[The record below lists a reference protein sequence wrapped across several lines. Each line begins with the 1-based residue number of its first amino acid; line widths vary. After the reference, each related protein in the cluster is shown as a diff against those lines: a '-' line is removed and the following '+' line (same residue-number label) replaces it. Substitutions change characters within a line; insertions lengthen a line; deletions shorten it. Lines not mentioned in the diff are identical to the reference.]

1 MERGAAVGKAP
12 VDPYKAPMRNP
23 ASRETKRIL
32 FVTSTR
38 IGDAVLSSGV
48 LGRLIDDHPNAR
60 LTIACGPAAAGLFA
74 AAPNLER
81 IVVLDKMAFSLHWLE
96 LWTRCVGRVWDMV
109 VDLRNTPLTWLLAAR
124 AQRRVGSGRA
134 AIHRVRL
141 YGRVLGLDQNPPAPR
156 LWTSARHDDEARRL
170 VPDGTTMLAVGPSA
184 NWRAKTWPAE
194 RFLELIGRLTSS
206 SGILPGAKVAIF
218 GRDDE
223 RPQSLRLIEA
233 IPPARRVD
241 LMGRVDLLTAYAC
254 FKRAAFYV
262 GNDSGLMHMAAAAG
276 APTLGLFGPSRE
288 ELYAPWGPRAAAV
301 RADLGFDR
309 IFPVGFDH
317 RTSETLM
324 ESLSVDAVE
333 RAARELL
340 SRVREQA
347 A

>member
-12 VDPYKAPMRNP
+12 ADPYKAPMQGP
-23 ASRETKRIL
+23 ASLGAKRIL

-48 LGRLIDDHPNAR
+48 LGRLIADHPRA
-60 LTIACGPAAAGLFA
+60 LFTIACGPAAAALFA
-74 AAPNLER
+74 ATPNLEQ
-81 IVVLDKMAFSLHWLE
+81 IIVLDKMPYSLHWLE
-96 LWTRCVGRVWDMV
+96 LWARCVGRVWNLV

-124 AQRRVGSGRA
+124 RQRRIKSGRA

-141 YGRVLGLDQNPPAPR
+141 YGRVLGQGDDPPAPR
-156 LWTSARHDDEARRL
+156 LWTLPRHEDEARRL
-170 VPDGTTMLAVGPSA
+170 LPDGVPVLAVGPSA
-184 NWRAKTWPAE
+184 NWRAKTWRAE
-194 RFLELIGRLTSS
+194 RFLELIGRLTGP
-206 SGILPGAKVAIF
+206 SGILPGAKVALF

-233 IPPARRVD
+233 IPPERRID
-241 LMGRVDLLTAYAC
+241 LMGKVELLTAYAC

-288 ELYAPWGPRAAAV
+288 ELYAPWGPRAGVA
-301 RADLGFDR
+301 RADLPFDR
-309 IFPVGFDH
+309 IFPQGIDH
-317 RTSETLM
+317 RALDTLM
-324 ESLSVDAVE
+324 DSLSVDTAE
-333 RAARELL
+333 AAARDLW
-340 SRVREQA
+340 RRAGMKA

>member
-1 MERGAAVGKAP
+1 M
-12 VDPYKAPMRNP
+12 PMQNP
-23 ASRETKRIL
+23 ASANAKRIL

-38 IGDAVLSSGV
+38 VGDAVLSSGV
-48 LGRLIDDHPNAR
+48 LGRLIDDHPGAR
-60 LTIACGPAAAGLFA
+60 FTIACGPAAAGLFEA
-74 AAPNLER
+74 TPRLER
-81 IVVLDKMAFSLHWLE
+81 IIVLDKMAFSLHWLE
-96 LWTRCVGRVWDMV
+96 LWARCLGRVWDLV

-124 AQRRVGSGRA
+124 GQRRVGSGRV

-141 YGRVLGLDQNPPAPR
+141 YGRVLGLDRDPPAPR

-170 VPDGTTMLAVGPSA
+170 LPEGSPMLAVGPSA

-194 RFLELIGRLTSS
+194 RFLELIGRLTGP

-223 RPQSLRLIEA
+223 RPQSLGLIEA
-233 IPPARRVD
+233 IPPSRRID
-241 LMGRVDLLTAYAC
+241 LMGRIDLLTIYAC

-288 ELYAPWGPRAAAV
+288 ELYAPWGPRAVAV
-301 RADLGFDR
+301 RSPLGFDR
-309 IFPVGFDH
+309 IFPPGFDH
-317 RTSETLM
+317 RASGTLM

-333 RAARELL
+333 AAARELWN
-340 SRVREQA
+340 RAGAKA